1 MSQIETVHFI
11 LPMSFVWWLLYFTRL
26 CNVVRIGNIMKM
38 PRLYLWLMLFNMGII
53 YYLHNYKLEAHLQ
66 SYFDST
72 GLPVVTI
79 TKVLLSSGF
88 ITYGYLVVIRKYT
101 HFDIPRTIDGI
112 MIAYLLLMVIFCV
125 IGYRHLPY
133 LKVQIIT
140 NGLVSCAN
148 LSAAV
153 SLVPMTRHLLR
164 QQKSEVREAHH
175 LWFIIFMLSSSIAAT
190 LFLID
195 GIEKLLNDWQVID
208 TNLYVMA
215 EISRTIY
222 MLSLGI
228 LIGPD
233 RYLYWIYYPARLR
246 TYLKLKQLSDSIY
259 RETGISVPYNLP
271 QPRIFTLNS
280 AEFANYRVYIA
291 ILDQFAYL
299 PPESALYQQLH
310 TIVEQKASYPETVQ
324 QFVQLVKSGATE

>member
-1 MSQIETVHFI
+1 
-11 LPMSFVWWLLYFTRL
+11 
-26 CNVVRIGNIMKM
+26 M
-38 PRLYLWLMLFNMGII
+38 PRLYLWLMLFNVGII

-101 HFDIPRTIDGI
+101 RFDIPRTIDGI
-112 MIAYLLLMVIFCV
+112 MISYLMLMVISCV
-125 IGYRHLPY
+125 VGYRYLPY
-133 LKVQIIT
+133 LKVQIIS

-175 LWFIIFMLSSSIAAT
+175 LWFIVFLLSSSVAAT
-190 LFLID
+190 LFLVD
-195 GIEKLLNDWQVID
+195 GVVKLLTDWRVID
-208 TNLYVMA
+208 TNLYVVA
-215 EISRTIY
+215 ELSRTIY

-233 RYLYWIYYPARLR
+233 RYLYWIYYPVRLR
-246 TYLKLKQLSDSIY
+246 TYAKLKHLSDMIY
-259 RETGISVPYNLP
+259 HETGLSVPYDIP

-280 AEFANYRVYIA
+280 AEFANYRMYIT
-291 ILDQFAYL
+291 ILDQFPYL
-299 PPESALYQQLH
+299 PPESALYQQLR

-324 QFVQLVKSGATE
+324 QFLQLVQTGVTE